1 MINDDKVIHAACS
14 AYLVG
19 VCVLFN
25 ITESDHESSLA
36 VAARPF
42 LSL

>member
-19 VCVLFN
+19 VYVLLN
-25 ITESDHESSLA
+25 TTESDHKGSLVVDVRLFPSS
-36 VAARPF
+36 
-42 LSL
+42 